1 MKHPETYDLFPS
13 LVQKYSIINDSVILE
28 DIFANEDLGEHQ
40 LLIGSKRSKESY
52 VLDNYVDLKGQIQ
65 EAIDLYTTKLG
76 IRSIKISQSW
86 YAIANNGGH
95 ITRHNHPGSVVSG
108 AYYPFI
114 EAGRTLIAIENPNSQ
129 ELWESTTKY
138 SQSAYA
144 HDIDLYNDDLLLF
157 PSHLFHFTDPN
168 QGGTR
173 ICLSFNTKYV
183 D

>member
-1 MKHPETYDLFPS
+1 MKHPETYDLFPI

-40 LLIGSKRSKESY
+40 LLIDSKRSKESY
-52 VLDNYVDLKGQIQ
+52 VLDNYVDLKAHIQ

-114 EAGRTLIAIENPNSQ
+114 EAGRTLMAIENPNPD
-129 ELWESTTKY
+129 EVWNNLTKY
-138 SQSAYA
+138 NETA
-144 HDIDLYNDDLLLF
+144 HDFELRSDDLLLF
-157 PSHLFHFTDPN
+157 PSRLNHFTDPN
-168 QGGTR
+168 QSGTR
-173 ICLSFNTKYV
+173 ICVSFNTKYV

>member
-1 MKHPETYDLFPS
+1 MKHPETYDLFPI

-40 LLIGSKRSKESY
+40 LLIDSKRSKESY
-52 VLDNYVDLKGQIQ
+52 VLDNYVDLKAHIQ

-95 ITRHNHPGSVVSG
+95 ITRHTHPGSVISG

-114 EAGRTLIAIENPNSQ
+114 ETGRTFFAVENPNPD
-129 ELWESTTKY
+129 EVWNNLTKY
-138 SQSAYA
+138 NETA
-144 HDIDLYNDDLLLF
+144 HDFELRSDDLLLF
-157 PSHLFHFTDPN
+157 PSRLNHFTDPN
-168 QGGTR
+168 QSGTR
-173 ICLSFNTKYV
+173 ICVSFNTKYV